1 MPYNVIY
8 RIDRPD
14 IKDKVNFLLCQIF
27 RELQIGPNMEM
38 LYDLIVNVQDYYAV
52 FVVSYLLRYQITDD
66 MYWIQI
72 TMISSIV

>member
-1 MPYNVIY
+1 
-8 RIDRPD
+8 
-14 IKDKVNFLLCQIF
+14 
-27 RELQIGPNMEM
+27 
-38 LYDLIVNVQDYYAV
+38 VNVQDYYAV